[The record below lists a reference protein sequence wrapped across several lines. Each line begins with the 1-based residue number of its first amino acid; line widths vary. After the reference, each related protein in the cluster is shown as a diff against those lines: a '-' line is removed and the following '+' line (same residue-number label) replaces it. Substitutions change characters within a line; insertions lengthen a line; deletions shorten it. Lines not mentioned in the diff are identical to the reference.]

1 MKIFFRNYIIL
12 FFVFSIGLFLGE
24 WLLDIVISSTRN
36 DLREELIESIVI
48 GAIVAILFVLGNK
61 SLRENKTD

>member
-1 MKIFFRNYIIL
+1 MKNAFRNYIIL